1 MFQMINH
8 KMHNQNIYQ
17 ISKKDQHKDNKNNK
31 KFNNNLSK
39 CNYQIIKKMIINNN
53 KMDNKINRL
62 FG

>member
-1 MFQMINH
+1 MINH

>member
-1 MFQMINH
+1 
-8 KMHNQNIYQ
+8 MHNQNIYQ